1 MLQAMSKVALREAL
15 VALVH
20 ARRHEWPLGSFEQVL
35 EGLRSS
41 CRETRSLALQLAGRD
56 VFDAVAQELIA
67 LIGGRAVD
75 HAERVAALEAI
86 AGMIA
91 RGAAFDFDIPCNP
104 SAASRARFEELFYA
118 LRTIFFSPDEPLSLR
133 LRVLDIGSR
142 AATPWAHSAAR
153 AAWATDSPP
162 WRRAAAR
169 AFTWLPCEEGQLWEA
184 VQDPDP
190 VVRILGWQA
199 AAPRGLRAF
208 GAASLRCALDD
219 AFPVEERAAALLA
232 VGKLT
237 PEGAMDALNAA
248 REALGDRGLGPAV
261 SEALAELAWTSDL

>member
-20 ARRHEWPLGSFEQVL
+20 SRRHEWPLGSFEQVL
-35 EGLRSS
+35 AGLRSS

-104 SAASRARFEELFYA
+104 SAASRARFEELNMDLFRGTMEPVEKV
-118 LRTIFFSPDEPLSLR
+118 LRDSKMSKGQVHDVVLVGGSTRIPKIVSLLADFFNGAAQAFRFCVIQTHQSGPFFDSLYF
-133 LRVLDIGSR
+133 R
-142 AATPWAHSAAR
+142 ANRRFLQCPAILLA
-153 AAWATDSPP
+153 
-162 WRRAAAR
+162 RRAACPT
-169 AFTWLPCEEGQLWEA
+169 AFAVPSYNNQTTGWEKTETCRG
-184 VQDPDP
+184 PMK
-190 VVRILGWQA
+190 LG
-199 AAPRGLRAF
+199 
-208 GAASLRCALDD
+208 
-219 AFPVEERAAALLA
+219 
-232 VGKLT
+232 
-237 PEGAMDALNAA
+237 N
-248 REALGDRGLGPAV
+248 
-261 SEALAELAWTSDL
+261 